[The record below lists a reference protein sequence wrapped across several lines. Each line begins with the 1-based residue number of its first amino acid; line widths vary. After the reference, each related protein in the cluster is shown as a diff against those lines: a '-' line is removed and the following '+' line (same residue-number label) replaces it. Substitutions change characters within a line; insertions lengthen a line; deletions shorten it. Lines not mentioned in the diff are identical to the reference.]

1 MINSKEGGYV
11 TLVITMVILF
21 IVTAIGLITA
31 KMLVTEQ
38 QASINQIR
46 YREAMSAAEA
56 GLEAALVKLGQA
68 NTWRGM
74 LTSSAAAP
82 FYEVVIA
89 DSITIPS
96 GSDTVRVIQLT
107 STGSSGGAVGS
118 AASESNA
125 ILNQQAILD
134 HVIAGAPGAPLV
146 VAAGMASGGNFS
158 VGANPN
164 GGGAGVPLSIWSGS
178 PVSIG
183 ASSQTCGL
191 DEYYRGVCSSSP
203 YTSKTVTGNDILV
216 GNASASPPTFPPD
229 LLQYV
234 FGNKTV
240 ADIELMAGK
249 NVFSNCDSLTVDSI
263 GLYFINGDCTP
274 PADVGCKKTDYPSC
288 THDIN
293 AVVLFVKDGNFRLN
307 ANRKFYGLVFNY
319 DSYPDATPNYDITI
333 NGTATV
339 FGAMVANYQLGKS
352 NGTYNAVY
360 DADVMNTIQTG
371 EPFAKVYKI
380 PGSWRDW

>member
-21 IVTAIGLITA
+21 IVTAIGLMTA
-31 KMLVTEQ
+31 RMLVTEQ

-56 GLEAALVKLGQA
+56 GLEAALVQLGQ
-68 NTWRGM
+68 NNSFRGT
-74 LTSSAAAP
+74 LTNSSSSP
-82 FYEVVIA
+82 FYQVVIA

-96 GSDTVRVIQLT
+96 GSATVSVIQLT
-107 STGSSGGAVGS
+107 SQGSSGGAVGS
-118 AASESNA
+118 TASESNA
-125 ILNQQAILD
+125 ILSQQAILD
-134 HVIAGAPGAPLV
+134 RVIAGSPGAPLV
-146 VAAGMASGGNFS
+146 VAAGMAAGGNFS
-158 VGANPN
+158 VAGNPN
-164 GGGAGVPLSIWSGS
+164 GGGAGVPLSIWSGDA
-178 PVSIG
+178 VSIG

-216 GNASASPPTFPPD
+216 GDATDDPPTFPPD
-229 LLQYV
+229 LLQYI

-240 ADIELMAGK
+240 DDIELMAGE
-249 NVFSNCDSLTVDSI
+249 NVFSNCDSLTEDSI
-263 GLYFINGDCTP
+263 GLYFINGNCTP
-274 PADVGCKKTDYPSC
+274 PADVGCKKVDYPSC

-307 ANRKFYGLVFNY
+307 ANRNFYGLVFNY
-319 DSYPDATPNYDITI
+319 DSNPAATPDYDITI

-339 FGAMVANYQLGKS
+339 FGAMVANYELGKS

-371 EPFAKVYKI
+371 EPFARIYKI